1 MRERCKSAVTANLR
15 WLFTGDNFYIYGMK
29 KIAVFAGSFDPFTL
43 GHLDIVER
51 ASALFDE
58 VYVLLAVN
66 ASKKYLFP
74 ETTRIEIVRKVVAEL
89 PNVKVD
95 AFDGLTV
102 EFMKRV
108 GAKLLVRGIRG
119 AADVEYE
126 QTVAWNNKILYP
138 ECETVFLSSAP
149 EHLMVSSTV
158 VRELLKVGVA
168 NGEDHSK
175 LAKYVPA
182 DIIPLLIANDFN

>member
-1 MRERCKSAVTANLR
+1 MQ
-15 WLFTGDNFYIYGMK
+15 

-43 GHLDIVER
+43 GHLDIVRR

-58 VYVLLAVN
+58 LWVLLAVN
-66 ASKKYLFP
+66 ASKKYLLD
-74 ETTRIEIVRKVVAEL
+74 ETVRVDMVRKAVAQF

-95 AFDGLTV
+95 VYDGLTV
-102 EFMKRV
+102 DFMKRV
-108 GAKLLVRGIRG
+108 GAKFLVRGIRG

-138 ECETVFLSSAP
+138 ECETLFLSSAP

-158 VRELLKVGVA
+158 VRELLKAGLA
-168 NGEDHSK
+168 KSEDGRAK
-175 LAKYVPA
+175 LAKYVP
-182 DIIPLLIANDFN
+182 DTVIPLLTTSH